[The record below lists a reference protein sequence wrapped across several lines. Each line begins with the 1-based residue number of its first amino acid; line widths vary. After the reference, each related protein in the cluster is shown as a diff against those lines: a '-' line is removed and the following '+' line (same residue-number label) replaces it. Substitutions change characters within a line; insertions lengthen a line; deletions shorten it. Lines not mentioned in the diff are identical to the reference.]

1 MDARWCS
8 VYGERQRKDGATRTG
23 SVSGGKG
30 DAEGTLSVPW
40 LMIRDDTRHSSLSDV
55 RLDCRYCSLSFISF
69 AIYAAILLNTPARI
83 NATSGIRAMEFG
95 ARDETVL
102 RTRRYAKFL
111 LRFPFEKW
119 FIQGKEKHW
128 WRKGIHFKSSDYDN
142 SQDRLKAWI
151 IFAIWIRIYKDRVKL
166 LNWN

>member
-8 VYGERQRKDGATRTG
+8 VYGERQRKDGATRT
-23 SVSGGKG
+23 VSGGKG
-30 DAEGTLSVPW
+30 DGEGTLSVPW

-95 ARDETVL
+95 ARDEMVL

-111 LRFPFEKW
+111 SLSKNDLFKGR
-119 FIQGKEKHW
+119 
-128 WRKGIHFKSSDYDN
+128 RKRIYFKNSGYNFDN
-142 SQDRLKAWI
+142 SQDRLKA
-151 IFAIWIRIYKDRVKL
+151 
-166 LNWN
+166 